1 MGGRYPNQ
9 YNMEDNP
16 QIYQD
21 FVVDDACYLTLLTKK
36 FENRKRWQPLDPNE
50 IRSFIPGTIL
60 EVNVEPGQKVGEGQ
74 TLLVL
79 DAMKMQ
85 ATIAMPVDG
94 VIKEVHVRQGD
105 RVPKN
110 MLMIVIE

>member
-1 MGGRYPNQ
+1 MK
-9 YNMEDNP
+9 DNP
-16 QIYQD
+16 LIYQE
-21 FVVDDACYLTLLTKK
+21 FVVDDAPYLTLLTKK
-36 FENRKRWQPLDPNE
+36 FENRKKWQPPDPNE
-50 IRSFIPGTIL
+50 IRSFMPGTIL
-60 EVNVEPGQKVGEGQ
+60 EVNVEPGQEVREGQ

-85 ATIAMPVDG
+85 TTIAMPVDG

-110 MLMIVIE
+110 TLMIVIE

>member
-1 MGGRYPNQ
+1 
-9 YNMEDNP
+9 MEENTP
-16 QIYQD
+16 KYQE
-21 FVVDDACYLTLLTKK
+21 FVVDGTCYLTLFTKK
-36 FENRKRWQPLDPNE
+36 FENRARWQPPDPNE

-60 EVNVEPGQKVGEGQ
+60 EVDVEPGQEVKEGQ

-85 ATIAMPVDG
+85 TKIEMPVDG
-94 VIKEVHVRQGD
+94 VIKEVNVRKGD

-110 MLMIVIE
+110 MVMIVIQ